1 MVKPVLILQTDAKAS
16 KSLAE
21 YFSKRGDHAWQV
33 GSASQA
39 AGVIK
44 REKPEIIFI
53 DIHIPIVDL
62 SKLLKFI
69 RRECPAAGIVVT
81 NKHPDFR
88 REMLARELG
97 ARVFLRSP
105 FTPKWIELAVTKAE
119 NPDPRKASYVNS
131 SEALPRVKVPMRYK
145 ITLPYA
151 ILALLFAMVSAFL
164 VSRYVLE
171 SIMDRFTVQLID
183 SGKLSADWMVQE
195 EGRLLG
201 TLRLVAHTDALA
213 GAVEAGDSETLK
225 GLVLPVMLN
234 AQEEAVAILD
244 AQGASL
250 LSLYHAPGTSWE
262 QVQMTQGESAFAGL
276 GFVQEILQGRSDAQG
291 DKFAGVVDGFAT
303 PTFYVAGPIKDGDQQ
318 VVGAVLV
325 GKSLKQIAAEM
336 REDTLGQI
344 TIYRIDGQ
352 PLASTIFIQEGVQPV
367 GTELVPRILARQDED
382 SAIRDIRFAGKQYSE
397 ILAPWEV
404 RDGEDIGLVGTA
416 LAQNFFSRPSAITRV
431 QIFLIVLVGLAAV
444 ILLGIFLANQITHPL
459 AKVVDASVELA
470 RGNLEVKVPSQGN
483 DEVSV
488 LAYAFNYMVSG
499 LQEGII
505 YRDLLGRTVSPQVR
519 EALRRSFASGDLRL
533 EGQSAE
539 ATVLM
544 SDIRGFTALA
554 EKEEPTR
561 ILHWLNDYFGELVPV
576 INSHGGVV
584 DKFEGD
590 AMLAFFG
597 ILPTPLRLQE
607 SATQACQAAIKMLL
621 VIQEMNERRVARGE
635 PPLNTGIGVNTGR
648 LIAGGLGTADR
659 LNYTVIGD
667 TVNTTQRIQGFTR
680 SFGESGI
687 IVSEYTL
694 VALGERRAEFNLE
707 PLGEHNFKGK
717 MEQVWLYRLYPS
729 AADNRTEPALET

>member
-16 KSLAE
+16 KSLVE
-21 YFSKRGDHAWQV
+21 YFSKRGDHAWQA

-97 ARVFLRSP
+97 ARVFLRYP

-151 ILALLFAMVSAFL
+151 ILALLFAMASAFL

-213 GAVEAGDSETLK
+213 AAVEAGDSETLK
-225 GLVLPVMLN
+225 GLVLPVMMN

-250 LSLYHAPGTSWE
+250 LSLHHAPGISWE
-262 QVQMTQGESAFAGL
+262 QVQMTQGEGAFAGL
-276 GFVQEILQGRSDAQG
+276 GFVQQILQGRSDAQG
-291 DKFAGVVDGFAT
+291 DKYAGVVDGFAT
-303 PTFYVAGPIKDGDQQ
+303 PTFYVAGPIKNGDEQ

-325 GKSLKQIAAEM
+325 GKSLQQIAAEM

-344 TIYRIDGQ
+344 TIYRHRW
-352 PLASTIFIQEGVQPV
+352 ATAGVDHLHP
-367 GTELVPRILARQDED
+367 GR
-382 SAIRDIRFAGKQYSE
+382 
-397 ILAPWEV
+397 
-404 RDGEDIGLVGTA
+404 GTA
-416 LAQNFFSRPSAITRV
+416 
-431 QIFLIVLVGLAAV
+431 GW
-444 ILLGIFLANQITHPL
+444 
-459 AKVVDASVELA
+459 D
-470 RGNLEVKVPSQGN
+470 
-483 DEVSV
+483 
-488 LAYAFNYMVSG
+488 
-499 LQEGII
+499 
-505 YRDLLGRTVSPQVR
+505 RT
-519 EALRRSFASGDLRL
+519 
-533 EGQSAE
+533 
-539 ATVLM
+539 
-544 SDIRGFTALA
+544 
-554 EKEEPTR
+554 
-561 ILHWLNDYFGELVPV
+561 
-576 INSHGGVV
+576 
-584 DKFEGD
+584 
-590 AMLAFFG
+590 
-597 ILPTPLRLQE
+597 
-607 SATQACQAAIKMLL
+607 
-621 VIQEMNERRVARGE
+621 
-635 PPLNTGIGVNTGR
+635 
-648 LIAGGLGTADR
+648 
-659 LNYTVIGD
+659 
-667 TVNTTQRIQGFTR
+667 
-680 SFGESGI
+680 
-687 IVSEYTL
+687 
-694 VALGERRAEFNLE
+694 RAED
-707 PLGEHNFKGK
+707 PG
-717 MEQVWLYRLYPS
+717 
-729 AADNRTEPALET
+729 AAG